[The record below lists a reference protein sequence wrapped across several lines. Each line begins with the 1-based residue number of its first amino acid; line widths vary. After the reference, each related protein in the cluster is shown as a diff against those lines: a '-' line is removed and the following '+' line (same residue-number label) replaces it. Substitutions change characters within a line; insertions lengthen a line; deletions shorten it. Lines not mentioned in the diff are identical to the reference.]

1 MILREYWPVILIFV
15 LVFFGA
21 KRMPDT
27 ARNLGRSLR
36 IFKSE
41 MKEMKSD
48 DVKDGDEG
56 KDQNT
61 PEK

>member
-1 MILREYWPVILIFV
+1 
-15 LVFFGA
+15 
-21 KRMPDT
+21 MPDT

-56 KDQNT
+56 KDQST

>member
-1 MILREYWPVILIFV
+1 MGIRQHWPYILLFV
-15 LVFFGA
+15 AVFFGA
-21 KRMPDT
+21 KRMPDA

-56 KDQNT
+56 KDQST